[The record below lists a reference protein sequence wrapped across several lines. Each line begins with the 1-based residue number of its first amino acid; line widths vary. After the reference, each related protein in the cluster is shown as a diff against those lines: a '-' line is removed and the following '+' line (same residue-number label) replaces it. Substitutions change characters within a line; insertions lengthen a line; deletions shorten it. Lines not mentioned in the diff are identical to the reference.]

1 MLKLFPFRTCE
12 GSNKWRR
19 LINYSIDWFTETKAR
34 VMIAG
39 CIMAASWFRPL
50 KMSYSVVNVR
60 ILSCIAEISVVSL
73 FVSTGA
79 RSPRAHAARIP
90 ATATIKDFAQTC
102 RALLQQCL
110 CDFSRRHIYL
120 FQQIEVSQLVL

>member
-1 MLKLFPFRTCE
+1 M
-12 GSNKWRR
+12 GS
-19 LINYSIDWFTETKAR
+19 T
-34 VMIAG
+34 MI
-39 CIMAASWFRPL
+39 
-50 KMSYSVVNVR
+50 NVR
-60 ILSCIAEISVVSL
+60 ILSCITEISVVSL

-90 ATATIKDFAQTC
+90 ATVTIKDIAQTC

-120 FQQIEVSQLVL
+120 FQEIKVSQLVV